1 MDNNFKN
8 NLKVKTPTVNKT
20 QSSNFDNNQILS
32 ELGLLNLPK
41 ELQVSIS
48 NDKKYNDGINK
59 LFNDLYT
66 KHYNKITVE
75 ELLNDENFKKAK
87 QISDQFSMTK
97 FDDLAKEN
105 DRFIRENGLYD

>member
-48 NDKKYNDGINK
+48 NDKKYINIGIAGNK
-59 LFNDLYT
+59 YASTHHLTFQLPLHENPLSYLKNHPDYQDLLNRYQLYT
-66 KHYNKITVE
+66 KE
-75 ELLNDENFKKAK
+75 
-87 QISDQFSMTK
+87 
-97 FDDLAKEN
+97 
-105 DRFIRENGLYD
+105 